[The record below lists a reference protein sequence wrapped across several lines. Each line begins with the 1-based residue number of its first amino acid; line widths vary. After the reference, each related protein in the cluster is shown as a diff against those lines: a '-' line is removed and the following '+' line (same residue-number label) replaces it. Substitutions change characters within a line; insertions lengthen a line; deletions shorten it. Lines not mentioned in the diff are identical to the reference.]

1 MPQPT
6 TRILVV
12 DDEAPAR
19 RRLREVLDDCRA
31 QFPLTIADEAA
42 NGVEAIDIIS
52 KGGIDIV
59 LTDIRMPVMDGLEV
73 ARHVARMET
82 PPKLIFVTA
91 FDQYAVKAFE
101 LNAIDYL
108 LKPIRQERLLTALG
122 KAIALKPAQADAI
135 AEAAQA
141 RRKHLSIHERGRIVL
156 VPMDDV
162 LYLKAELKYVTVRTA
177 QKEFLLE
184 ESLTKL
190 EEEFAGVFTRIHR
203 NTLVATKAVVGFEK
217 VADGNADG
225 DDGLPNGDK
234 AEKAEKGD
242 GGSHWAV
249 VIRGIP
255 EKLAVSRRQ
264 QHVVKEF

>member
-1 MPQPT
+1 MPPTQPSA
-6 TRILVV
+6 RILIV

-19 RRLREVLDDCRA
+19 RRLRDVLDDCREH
-31 QFPLTIADEAA
+31 FPLMIADEAA
-42 NGVEAIDIIS
+42 NGVEAIDVINR
-52 KGGIDIV
+52 GGIDIV
-59 LTDIRMPVMDGLEV
+59 LTDIRMPIMDGIEV
-73 ARHVARMET
+73 ARHVAKLPN

-108 LKPIRQERLLTALG
+108 LKPIRQERLLSALG
-122 KAIALKPAQADAI
+122 KAVALKPAVAEAI
-135 AEAAQA
+135 ADSAQA
-141 RRKHLSIHERGRIVL
+141 RRRHLSIQERGRIIL
-156 VPMDDV
+156 VPLDDV

-190 EEEFAGVFTRIHR
+190 EDEFADMFTRIHR
-203 NTLVATKAVVGFEK
+203 NTLVATEAVAGFEK
-217 VADGNADG
+217 VADGAREA
-225 DDGLPNGDK
+225 DDGLANTDRTEG
-234 AEKAEKGD
+234 
-242 GGSHWAV
+242 GGSHWV
-249 VIRGIP
+249 VNIKGIP

>member
-1 MPQPT
+1 MPPTQPSA
-6 TRILVV
+6 RILIV

-19 RRLREVLDDCRA
+19 RRLRDVLDDCREH
-31 QFPLTIADEAA
+31 FPLTIADEAA
-42 NGVEAIDIIS
+42 NGVEAIDVING
-52 KGGIDIV
+52 GGIDIV
-59 LTDIRMPVMDGLEV
+59 LTDIRMPIMDGIEV
-73 ARHVARMET
+73 ARHVANMPH

-108 LKPIRQERLLTALG
+108 LKPIRQERLLSALG
-122 KAIALKPAQADAI
+122 KAIALKPAVAQAI
-135 AEAAQA
+135 AEGAQA
-141 RRKHLSIHERGRIVL
+141 KRRHLSIQERGRIIL
-156 VPMDDV
+156 VPIDDV

-190 EEEFAGVFTRIHR
+190 EGEFTDLFTRIHR
-203 NTLVATKAVVGFEK
+203 NTLIATKAVAGFEK
-217 VADGNADG
+217 VADGTRDG
-225 DDGLPNGDK
+225 EDGHSSGDRT
-234 AEKAEKGD
+234 E
-242 GGSHWAV
+242 GSGAHWV
-249 VIRGIP
+249 VIINGIS

>member
-6 TRILVV
+6 SRILIV

-19 RRLREVLDDCRA
+19 RRLRDVLDDCRE

-42 NGVEAIDIIS
+42 NGVEAIDIIN

-73 ARHVARMET
+73 ARHVAKMEA

-91 FDQYAVKAFE
+91 FDQYAVNAFE

-108 LKPIRQERLLTALG
+108 LKPIRQERLLVALG
-122 KAIALKPAQADAI
+122 KAAAINPAQADAV
-135 AEAAQA
+135 ADAAQSV
-141 RRKHLSIHERGRIVL
+141 RKHLSIHERGKIVL
-156 VPMDDV
+156 VPLDDV

-190 EEEFAGVFTRIHR
+190 EEEFAGLFTRIHR

-217 VADGNADG
+217 VADGGADN
-225 DDGLPNGDK
+225 DDAAQNGDK
-234 AEKAEKGD
+234 VES
-242 GGSHWAV
+242 GGTYWAV

-264 QHVVKEF
+264 QHIVKEF

>member
-1 MPQPT
+1 
-6 TRILVV
+6 
-12 DDEAPAR
+12 
-19 RRLREVLDDCRA
+19 
-31 QFPLTIADEAA
+31 
-42 NGVEAIDIIS
+42 
-52 KGGIDIV
+52 
-59 LTDIRMPVMDGLEV
+59 
-73 ARHVARMET
+73 
-82 PPKLIFVTA
+82 
-91 FDQYAVKAFE
+91 
-101 LNAIDYL
+101 
-108 LKPIRQERLLTALG
+108 
-122 KAIALKPAQADAI
+122 
-135 AEAAQA
+135 
-141 RRKHLSIHERGRIVL
+141 VL

-217 VADGNADG
+217 VADGSVEG
-225 DDGLPNGDK
+225 DDGSQNGDK
-234 AEKAEKGD
+234 TERAEKSD

>member
-1 MPQPT
+1 MPT
-6 TRILVV
+6 TPHPPARILIV

-19 RRLREVLDDCRA
+19 RRLRDVLDDCRE

-42 NGVEAIDIIS
+42 NGVEAIDIIN

-59 LTDIRMPVMDGLEV
+59 LTDIRMPLMDGLEV
-73 ARHVARMET
+73 ARHVAKMDA

-91 FDQYAVKAFE
+91 FDQYAVNAFE

-108 LKPIRQERLLTALG
+108 LKPIREERLLTALN
-122 KAIALKPAQADAI
+122 KSVVLKPAQADAV
-135 AEAAQA
+135 AESAQS
-141 RRKHLSIHERGRIVL
+141 RRKHLSIHERGKIVL
-156 VPMDDV
+156 VPLDDV
-162 LYLKAELKYVTVRTA
+162 LYLKAELKYVTVRTV

-190 EEEFAGVFTRIHR
+190 EEEFAGLFTRIHR

-217 VADGNADG
+217 VAEGNGDG
-225 DDGLPNGDK
+225 DEATQGG
-234 AEKAEKGD
+234 EKGE
-242 GGSHWAV
+242 GGGTYWAV
-249 VIRGIP
+249 VIRGVP

-264 QHVVKEF
+264 QHIVKEF

>member
-1 MPQPT
+1 MSPSPP
-6 TRILVV
+6 RILIV
-12 DDEAPAR
+12 DDETPAR
-19 RRLREVLDDCRA
+19 RRLRDLLDDCRE

-42 NGVEAIDIIS
+42 NGVEAIDVINR
-52 KGGIDIV
+52 GGIDIV

-73 ARHVARMET
+73 ARHLAKMET

-101 LNAIDYL
+101 LNAADYL
-108 LKPIRQERLLTALG
+108 LKPIRQERLLTALN
-122 KAIALKPAQADAI
+122 KAIVLKPATAEAI

-141 RRKHLSIHERGRIVL
+141 RRKHLSIHERGKIVL

-162 LYLKAELKYVTVRTA
+162 LYLKAELKYVTVRTV

-190 EEEFAGVFTRIHR
+190 EEEFTGLFTRIHR

-217 VADGNADG
+217 VADDSVENEDS
-225 DDGLPNGDK
+225 PQNG
-234 AEKAEKGD
+234 EV
-242 GGSHWAV
+242 GGTHWAV

>member
-1 MPQPT
+1 MT
-6 TRILVV
+6 ESIARILIV

-19 RRLREVLDDCRA
+19 RRLRDVLDDCREK
-31 QFPLTIADEAA
+31 FPLMIADEAA
-42 NGVEAIDIIS
+42 NGVEAIDIIN

-73 ARHVARMET
+73 ARHLAKIDA

-91 FDQYAVKAFE
+91 FDQYAVNAFE

-108 LKPIRQERLLTALG
+108 LKPIRQERLLAALG
-122 KAIALKPAQADAI
+122 KAIALRPGQAEAL

-141 RRKHLSIHERGRIVL
+141 KRKHLSIHERGKIVL

-162 LYLKAELKYVTVRTA
+162 LYLKAELKYVTVRTV

-190 EEEFAGVFTRIHR
+190 EEEFTGLFTRIHR
-203 NTLVATKAVVGFEK
+203 NTLVATKAVIGFEK
-217 VADGNADG
+217 VTDGGEAG
-225 DDGLPNGDK
+225 DDGATSNDK
-234 AEKAEKGD
+234 TD
-242 GGSHWAV
+242 SGGTHWAV

-255 EKLAVSRRQ
+255 ERLAVSRRQ